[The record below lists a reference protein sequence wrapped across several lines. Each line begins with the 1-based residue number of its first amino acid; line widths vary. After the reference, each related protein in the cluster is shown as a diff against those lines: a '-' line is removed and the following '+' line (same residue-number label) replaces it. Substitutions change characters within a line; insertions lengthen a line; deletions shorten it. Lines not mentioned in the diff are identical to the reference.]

1 MQIINLFGAPG
12 SGKSATMLGL
22 TYKMKLLGLNVE
34 NTPEFFKDLVLEET
48 QNGQFG
54 GQLSILAEQNKRLA
68 RLVGKCDF
76 AITDCPLPLIGYYT
90 PQNYIHGFENFLLN
104 TFNQPNYNNK
114 GANYFIIRTHEFE
127 AEKRIHDEG
136 QSRNIEQELLI
147 YLDKFG
153 IDYRTFNSVE
163 QNENDELVDRI
174 LLDMIQN
181 RIITPTQLDNNR
193 NIKHKKKKM

>member
-76 AITDCPLPLIGYYT
+76 AVTDCPLPLIGYYT
-90 PQNYIHGFENFLLN
+90 PKGYIEGFEEFLMN
-104 TFNQPNYNNK
+104 TYNQPNYNNK

-127 AEKRIHDEG
+127 SEKRVHDEA
-136 QSRNIEQELLI
+136 QSRDIEKELLI
-147 YLDKFG
+147 YLNNLG
-153 IDYRTFNSVE
+153 IKSNVFDSVAKD
-163 QNENDELVDRI
+163 NEEELVDRI
-174 LLDMIQN
+174 LLDMISTN
-181 RIITPTQLDNNR
+181 IITPEQLQNNR

>member
-76 AITDCPLPLIGYYT
+76 AVTDCPLPLIGYYT